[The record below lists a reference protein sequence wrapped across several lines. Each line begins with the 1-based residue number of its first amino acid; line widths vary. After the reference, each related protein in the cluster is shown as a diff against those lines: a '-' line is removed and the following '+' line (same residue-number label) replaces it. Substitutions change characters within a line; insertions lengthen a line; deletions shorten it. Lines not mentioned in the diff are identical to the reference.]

1 MKQQPCYILAI
12 ESSCDDTAAAILRN
26 DEVLSNIIATQDVH
40 KQYGGVVPE
49 LASRAH
55 QQNII
60 PVVDQALKEAG
71 VSKSELSAIAY
82 TRGPGLL
89 GSLLVGTS
97 FAKSMSMGLD
107 IPLIDV
113 NHMQA
118 HLLVHFIKDEHPTP
132 TFPFLGVTVSGG
144 HTQLVLVKD
153 YFEFELIGT
162 TLDDAIGEAFDKCGK
177 ILGLGYPAG
186 PIIDKLAKTG
196 NSKAF
201 SFPVPKVPGLNLS
214 YSGFKTNVINFIH
227 KNMQKDTGFIDANL
241 NDLCASIQYTLIEII
256 FQKIEKAVD
265 QHQVSKVV
273 LGGGVSAN
281 SGLRSKLETT
291 AVQKG
296 WNIYLPPLA
305 YTTDN
310 AAMIGIVGYLKH
322 QKEDFGSLKE
332 AASARLKF

>member
-55 QQNII
+55 QLNII

-71 VSKSELSAIAY
+71 VSKNELSAIAF

-118 HLLVHFIKDEHPTP
+118 HLLAHFIKDEYPTP

-186 PIIDKLAKTG
+186 PIIDKLSKTG

-227 KNMQKDTGFIDANL
+227 KNMQKDAGFIKANL

-265 QHQVSKVV
+265 QYQVSKVV

-291 AVQKG
+291 AIQKR
-296 WNIYLPPLA
+296 WEVYLPPFA

-322 QKEDFGSLKE
+322 LKEDFGSLKE
-332 AASARLKF
+332 SASARLKF

>member
-1 MKQQPCYILAI
+1 MKEHY
-12 ESSCDDTAAAILRN
+12 DFN
-26 DEVLSNIIATQDVH
+26 
-40 KQYGGVVPE
+40 K
-49 LASRAH
+49 
-55 QQNII
+55 
-60 PVVDQALKEAG
+60 
-71 VSKSELSAIAY
+71 
-82 TRGPGLL
+82 L
-89 GSLLVGTS
+89 GET
-97 FAKSMSMGLD
+97 M
-107 IPLIDV
+107 
-113 NHMQA
+113 
-118 HLLVHFIKDEHPTP
+118 
-132 TFPFLGVTVSGG
+132 
-144 HTQLVLVKD
+144 
-153 YFEFELIGT
+153 
-162 TLDDAIGEAFDKCGK
+162 DDAIGEAFDKCGK

-227 KNMQKDTGFIDANL
+227 KNMQKDAGFIDANL

-281 SGLRSKLETT
+281 FGLRSKLETT

-296 WNIYLPPLA
+296 WNVYLPPFA

>member
-26 DEVLSNIIATQDVH
+26 DAVLSNIIATQDVH

-71 VSKSELSAIAY
+71 VSKNELSAIAY

-118 HLLVHFIKDEHPTP
+118 HLLAHFIKDEHPNP
-132 TFPFLGVTVSGG
+132 SFPFLGITVSGG

-153 YFEFELIGT
+153 YFDFELIGT

-196 NSKAF
+196 NPKAF

-227 KNMQKDTGFIDANL
+227 KNMQKDADFIKANL

-256 FQKIEKAVD
+256 FQKIEKAVE
-265 QHQVSKVV
+265 QYQVSKVV

-281 SGLRSKLETT
+281 SGLRSKLEAT
-291 AVQKG
+291 AIQKG
-296 WNIYLPPLA
+296 WEVFLPPFA
-305 YTTDN
+305 FTTDN
-310 AAMIGIVGYLKH
+310 AAMIGIVGYLKY

-332 AASARLKF
+332 SASARLKF

>member
-26 DEVLSNIIATQDVH
+26 DAVLSNIIATQDVH

-71 VSKSELSAIAY
+71 VSKNELSAIAY

-118 HLLVHFIKDEHPTP
+118 HLLAHFIKDEHPNP
-132 TFPFLGVTVSGG
+132 SFPFLGIIVSGG
-144 HTQLVLVKD
+144 HTQLVLAKD
-153 YFEFELIGT
+153 YFDFELIGT

-196 NSKAF
+196 NPKAF
-201 SFPVPKVPGLNLS
+201 SFPVPKVPRLNLS

-227 KNMQKDTGFIDANL
+227 KNMQKDADFIEANL

-256 FQKIEKAVD
+256 FQKIEKAVE
-265 QHQVSKVV
+265 QYQVSKVV

-281 SGLRSKLETT
+281 SGLRSKLEAT
-291 AVQKG
+291 AIQKG
-296 WNIYLPPLA
+296 WEVFLPPFA

-310 AAMIGIVGYLKH
+310 AAMIGIVGYLKY

-332 AASARLKF
+332 SASARLKF